1 MIYTSYFGKMKTIQA
16 VDPSAVFIAVCGG
29 LPVWWS
35 AGQNFCWLRNVAPH
49 WVWWSEWHEKFK
61 DDYESD
67 ESKAWY
73 GEKYRSTVLDTLD
86 PADILSKI
94 KDFAGDS
101 NAYLLCYEAPKKFC
115 HRHMLAAWLN
125 RRINA
130 GVKEWEQKNEDQK

>member
-1 MIYTSYFGKMKTIQA
+1 M
-16 VDPSAVFIAVCGG
+16 
-29 LPVWWS
+29 
-35 AGQNFCWLRNVAPH
+35 
-49 WVWWSEWHEKFK
+49 WWSEWHEKFK

-73 GEKYRSTVLDTLD
+73 GEKYRLTVLDTLD